1 MSYQEQ
7 SIKRG
12 EKWARVTA
20 KHNYEST
27 LRDQDGKETKESIA
41 AKDNVK
47 WLNDNENIQADI
59 KAYKVETER
68 LRILKE
74 KDAKSTKG
82 KK

>member
-12 EKWARVTA
+12 EKWSRVTA

-27 LRDQDGKETKESIA
+27 LRDKDGKETKESKA
-41 AKDNVK
+41 AKEDVK

-59 KAYKVETER
+59 KAYKESLVPAKET
-68 LRILKE
+68 
-74 KDAKSTKG
+74 KSKG